1 MDGTAKGNSMR
12 AFNKGYGGSLKAALL
27 VAGLLSAGAA
37 QADDARARALLKSM
51 SDYIG
56 SLGSIDTTVDTEL
69 EVVTPEMEK
78 IAFTSTSHLRM
89 QRPDKVRLERTGGY
103 VVVEFLFDGQAF
115 TVRDRADNL
124 YAQVAMQGTTDQLV
138 DALQNQLGLTVPAAD
153 LLLKDSYSLLVADVM
168 EAKFIGQG
176 VVGGQMCDHVA
187 FRNFDTDW
195 QLWVRQG
202 AEKIPCKMIIT
213 SKTVGMAPQYTTHVR
228 SWSSNPKI
236 PASAFA
242 FKPAAGEQR
251 IEIGQLDGVD
261 EVPPPA
267 KGGTK

>member
-1 MDGTAKGNSMR
+1 MTTAIRLRMGLR
-12 AFNKGYGGSLKAALL
+12 ALMLGSALL
-27 VAGLLSAGAA
+27 ATGA
-37 QADDARARALLKSM
+37 QAQSNDAQARALLKSM

-56 SLGSIDTTVDTEL
+56 SLGSIDTTVDTSL

-103 VVVEFLFDGQAF
+103 VVVEFLFDGQAL
-115 TVRDRADNL
+115 TIRDRADNL
-124 YAQVAMQGTTDQLV
+124 YAQVPVQGTTDQLV
-138 DALQNQLGLTVPAAD
+138 DAIHNQLGMAVPGAD
-153 LLLKDSYSLLVADVM
+153 LLLRDSYSVLVADVI

-176 VVGGQMCDHVA
+176 VIGGKMCDHVA

-228 SWSSNPKI
+228 SWTSNPKI
-236 PASAFA
+236 PAGTFA

-267 KGGTK
+267 KGGAK

>member
-1 MDGTAKGNSMR
+1 MTTRSSRRMHIGDG
-12 AFNKGYGGSLKAALL
+12 LKAVLA
-27 VAGLLSAGAA
+27 AAAMMSASTA
-37 QADDARARALLKSM
+37 QADDAQARALLKAM

-56 SLGSIDTTVDTEL
+56 SLGSIDTTVDTAL

-89 QRPDKVRLERTGGY
+89 QRPDKVRLERKGGY
-103 VVVEFLFDGQAF
+103 VVVDFIFDGQAF
-115 TVRDRADNL
+115 TVRDRNDNV
-124 YAQVAMQGTTDQLV
+124 YAQVPLKGTTDELV
-138 DALQNQLGLTVPAAD
+138 DAIHNQLGMAVPGAD
-153 LLLKDSYSLLVADVM
+153 LLLKDSYSLLVADVL

-176 VVGGQMCDHVA
+176 VVGGHMCDHVA

-202 AEKIPCKMIIT
+202 PEKIPCKMTIT

-228 SWSSNPKI
+228 SWTSSPKFA
-236 PASAFA
+236 PGTFA
-242 FKPAAGEQR
+242 FKPGAGEQR
-251 IEIGQLDGVD
+251 IDLGQLDGVD
-261 EVPPPA
+261 EVPPAA